1 MSAGEGSGGASGRS
15 GAGGAGGA
23 GGANGASGPRRSYVK
38 NEAEREE
45 DRADWKWLNARE
57 RGEQPSLALDPRRI
71 ETYRRIEE
79 AIGELPELFA
89 PEGWSDAVLAEADRL
104 DSARSRSLAP
114 VGLVFGTIDP
124 FDASEVST
132 ESDRVRLA
140 ATRTKSWLASGT
152 DSGLAVVGDEPPIGA
167 EDAPDDRDP
176 SWPHP
181 TLAAPRAVES
191 RHAHRWLAVAG
202 ALALAAVVLLWL
214 VLRGQPAYEL
224 KAQTREAEPQAQAP
238 TQIASATVGDPQVAI
253 VRGDSRA
260 GAATV
265 ASVGDTYTATLEVP
279 VEGGGE
285 LRLYRDDREV
295 VARCPGT
302 PGCTSSERAAL
313 VRLSLRLPLLAP
325 GSYRLVYFE
334 GPELGEPSGDFD
346 RDLARCNCKVKMQ
359 PPVSVN

>member
-1 MSAGEGSGGASGRS
+1 MSAGEGSGGANGRN
-15 GAGGAGGA
+15 GA
-23 GGANGASGPRRSYVK
+23 GGANGANGAGGPRRSYVK

-57 RGEQPSLALDPRRI
+57 RGEPPSLPLDPRRI

-79 AIGELPELFA
+79 AIGELPELLA

-104 DSARSRSLAP
+104 DSARARSLAP

-152 DSGLAVVGDEPPIGA
+152 DSGLAMVGDELPIGA
-167 EDAPDDRDP
+167 EGAQDDGDP
-176 SWPHP
+176 SSP
-181 TLAAPRAVES
+181 LAAPRAVAS
-191 RHAHRWLAVAG
+191 RHAHRWLVVAG
-202 ALALAAVVLLWL
+202 ALALAAGVLLWL
-214 VLRGQPAYEL
+214 VLRGQPAHEL
-224 KAQTREAEPQAQAP
+224 NARTPAAP
-238 TQIASATVGDPQVAI
+238 TEAPAPTLIASAASGEPQVAI

-279 VEGGGE
+279 VASGGE

-302 PGCTSSERAAL
+302 PGCTSSEHAAS
-313 VRLSLRLPLLAP
+313 VRLSLRFQLLAP

-334 GPELGEPSGDFD
+334 GPQLGEPSGDFD